1 MSPYSMVEV
10 GFSTLAGESAG
21 AFVCDETTPKTVA
34 LATAVPSTML
44 AMAPIKL
51 VPT

>member
-1 MSPYSMVEV
+1 MVDV
-10 GFSTLAGESAG
+10 GFSTLAGDFSG
-21 AFVCDETTPKTVA
+21 ASVCDETTPKTVA

-44 AMAPIKL
+44 AMAPMKL